1 VHPPPDEATG
11 RVASRGSAAG
21 RVASRGSVSGR
32 VTSHQCNWS
41 RGGWLILTAATRR
54 ANDLVNDL
62 DLVVIV
68 VVATAL
74 GAVGHRLELRT
85 IESVRLIP
93 FALARIRRPG
103 SHRGRRR
110 VAPRAAAAATE
121 SLAFTSWPTAA
132 EPTSRRA
139 WCMGIAERAPKTRA
153 S

>member
-1 VHPPPDEATG
+1 
-11 RVASRGSAAG
+11 
-21 RVASRGSVSGR
+21 
-32 VTSHQCNWS
+32 
-41 RGGWLILTAATRR
+41 
-54 ANDLVNDL
+54 VNDL

-74 GAVGHRLELRT
+74 GAVGHRLELGT

-132 EPTSRRA
+132 EPTSAHERGGAGARLRRSY
-139 WCMGIAERAPKTRA
+139 GLRTRLA
-153 S
+153 Q